1 MPPIKATGAM
11 MSYALRLVRGRPRL
25 MLSVL
30 VGVAA
35 AFVMSAAAM
44 PGRVA
49 AVAAWDLGTALYLVL
64 SWTMMVRS
72 TPARMRRRAATQ
84 DESRWVILTIMVA
97 ASFFS
102 LLAIGVVLRGAHD
115 MKGGAF
121 ALHVGLAAVTL
132 ILSWMLLHTLFAL
145 HYAHGD
151 YAGGGAGSDAPA
163 GLAFPG
169 GEPPDYWDFLYFSF
183 VVGMTCQVSDVGIA
197 SRELRRL
204 ALIHGIL
211 SFFFNTVV
219 LALSINIAAG
229 LL

>member
-1 MPPIKATGAM
+1 
-11 MSYALRLVRGRPRL
+11 MSYALRLVRARPRL

-30 VGVAA
+30 AGVAA
-35 AFVMSAAAM
+35 ALVMAPAM
-44 PGRVA
+44 PGRIA

-64 SWTMMVRS
+64 SWAMMLRS
-72 TPARMRRRAATQ
+72 SAAKMRRRAAVQ
-84 DESRWVILTIMVA
+84 DESRWVILAIMVA

-115 MKGGAF
+115 MKGGVL

-132 ILSWMLLHTLFAL
+132 VLSWMLLHTLFAL

-151 YAGGGAGSDAPA
+151 YAGGSAGGDAPS

-169 GEPPDYWDFLYFSF
+169 GEAPDYWDFLYFSF